1 MKISESQL
9 TLIARAVLR
18 SRCDEQSLP
27 DHRQGRCGNRV
38 RPALG
43 AATVVAL
50 AEAGAD
56 GVITSRTEE
65 DLTKVAAPFMQ
76 ETGGGAIAH
85 SATILSLAS
94 PANSQVTG
102 EIIEVDGGVNFRPS
116 AFGRRT
122 CRTPHGT
129 TGRPNGGARSAFS
142 QDVPGR
148 LRRISGDITVLR
160 PATESACSRAAGAA
174 HSAAA
179 FSGAYETARSAT
191 ARRTRGAVQPC
202 LLRRRR
208 GGRGAPGD
216 RGLVGEGLD
225 RQGLAAAL
233 NSRCPAACAAL
244 DGLPAF

>member
-38 RPALG
+38 RPAIG

-85 SATILSLAS
+85 MATILSLAS
-94 PANSQVTG
+94 LANSQVTG

-179 FSGAYETARSAT
+179 FSGGVRNSSICDGEAHPG
-191 ARRTRGAVQPC
+191 RRTAVPAPPATWREGC
-202 LLRRRR
+202 AGRPRSRRRR
-208 GGRGAPGD
+208 PRPSGSRGRAQLKVPG
-216 RGLVGEGLD
+216 RLCS
-225 RQGLAAAL
+225 A
-233 NSRCPAACAAL
+233 
-244 DGLPAF
+244 